1 MKKNNIFIKIKAVVT
16 NLIAALIFII
26 IIILAIKFTVGE
38 KISTA
43 ISLAN
48 IFITNENEVITQT
61 DDISLQSNNV
71 LSSYPSYGEKYGTL
85 KIDSLDVNLALYFG
99 DSLEILRKGVGHSS
113 YSYFPGEG
121 GSIICMAHDTAGF
134 LKYLYTIEDDSI
146 IEIETTYGKFKYK
159 LYDKK
164 IIHQSETDALFL
176 QKDEEILIL
185 YTCYPSNSIGHATHR
200 FVTYSKLIEKEIY

>member
-1 MKKNNIFIKIKAVVT
+1 MKKVNIKIKAAVT
-16 NLIAALIFII
+16 NLIVALIFII
-26 IIILAIKFTVGE
+26 IILLIIKIAFWE
-38 KISTA
+38 NISKA

-48 IFITNENEVITQT
+48 IFITNEKEVITQT
-61 DDISLQSNNV
+61 ENISLKPNNV

-85 KIDSLDVNLALYFG
+85 KIDSLNVKLALYFG

-134 LKYLYTIEDDSI
+134 LKYLYTIKDNSI
-146 IEIETTYGKFKYK
+146 IEIETTYGKFKYQ
-159 LYDKK
+159 LYQTK
-164 IIHQSETDALFL
+164 IIHQSEVDALFL
-176 QKDEEILIL
+176 QNDEELLIL

-200 FVTYSKLIEKEIY
+200 FITYSKLIEKEIY